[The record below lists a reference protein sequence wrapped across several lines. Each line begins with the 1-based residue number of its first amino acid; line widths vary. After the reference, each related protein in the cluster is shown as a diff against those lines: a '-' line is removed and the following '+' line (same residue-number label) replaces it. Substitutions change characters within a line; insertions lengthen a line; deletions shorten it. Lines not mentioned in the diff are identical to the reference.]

1 MKPKTLTFARKRDAE
16 QNELRDED
24 SAKRNNHA
32 IAILKLLEC
41 IGLIL
46 GIIKQALDLIA
57 IR

>member
-1 MKPKTLTFARKRDAE
+1 MKPKTLTFARKRDTE

-24 SAKRNNHA
+24 SAKRNNRA